1 MPFEGEDPPYVE
13 PDPELSHWTGVTIGA
28 AIEVHKR
35 LGPGL
40 DETLYAAAMWRELTL
55 RGVPFEKEVLVPVEY
70 KGEII
75 GKKRIDLI
83 VAGKII
89 VELKVV
95 EILSPLHSA
104 QLRTYLKITRL
115 KLGLLINFNSI
126 ILKDGIRRVINSE
139 AFSSS

>member
-1 MPFEGEDPPYVE
+1 MPFDEEDPPHVE
-13 PDPELSHWTGVTIGA
+13 PDTELTHWTGVVIGA

-40 DETLYAAAMWRELTL
+40 DEAIYAAALWRELAL
-55 RGVPFEKEVLVPVEY
+55 RGVPFQKEVLVPVEY

-83 VAGKII
+83 VSGKII

-95 EILSPLHSA
+95 ESLHPLHSA
-104 QLRTYLKITRL
+104 QLKTYLKITNL

-126 ILKDGIRRVINSE
+126 ILK
-139 AFSSS
+139 SSS